1 MKLSPDK
8 ATECPHCGFVGPSI
22 SECPR
27 CGIVFERIREVEA
40 SMAPGARTDTRRNDS
55 RSAADPR
62 RFTLLPWL
70 VGLIAVVAVVV
81 GFDASR
87 QENPV
92 PEPSRQV
99 PADPPLADP
108 PAAEEPSPT
117 LPPASPIA
125 ATPDPIATPEP
136 PPEPAAE
143 PQRLATASYSWY
155 EGASGFERGIEEAQ
169 REGKA
174 LAVYFYTDWCP
185 YCRELERDL
194 LSRAKVEDFLKYLVK
209 IRVNPENGRRER
221 LLANE
226 YGVKGYPS
234 FFIQSAPGATPRKI
248 RRSDRDGLKSPED
261 FVATLEKAVG

>member
-1 MKLSPDK
+1 MKLPPDK
-8 ATECPHCGFVGPSI
+8 ATECPHCGFIGPSK

-27 CGIVFERIREVEA
+27 CGIVFEKIREVEA
-40 SMAPGARTDTRRNDS
+40 PMVPGAMGDTPRVNS
-55 RSAADPR
+55 RSTVGPKQ
-62 RFTLLPWL
+62 FTLLPWL
-70 VGLIAVVAVVV
+70 VGLIAVVAVVA

-87 QENPV
+87 QESPV
-92 PEPSRQV
+92 PEPSRPV
-99 PADPPLADP
+99 PTNPR
-108 PAAEEPSPT
+108 PAERVSPS
-117 LPPASPIA
+117 LVPIRPVA
-125 ATPDPIATPEP
+125 ATADQLAAPEP
-136 PPEPAAE
+136 LPEPAVG
-143 PQRLATASYSWY
+143 PQRIVTPSYTWY

-169 REGKA
+169 REGKP

-248 RRSDRDGLKSPED
+248 RRSDRDGLKSPEE
-261 FVATLEKAVG
+261 FVATLERAAG